1 MDQLNNDAM
10 AQVVAIMLIAISRQL
25 DGEQLK
31 EDMLLLAEAPGP
43 DALPGVKAVVNAMTK
58 LIATGGGPPPHST

>member
-25 DGEQLK
+25 DGEKLR

-43 DALPGVKAVVNAMTK
+43 DSLPGVKQVITAMTK
-58 LIATGGGPPPHST
+58 LV

>member
-10 AQVVAIMLIAISRQL
+10 AQVVAIMLIAVSRQL
-25 DGEQLK
+25 DGAQLR

-43 DALPGVKAVVNAMTK
+43 DTLPGVKAVVTAMTK
-58 LIATGGGPPPHST
+58 LIAPQ

>member
-1 MDQLNNDAM
+1 MDQLNYDAM

-31 EDMLLLAEAPGP
+31 EDMLLLADAPGP
-43 DALPGVKAVVNAMTK
+43 DALPGVKQVVVAMTK
-58 LIATGGGPPPHST
+58 LIAMPT